1 MSKHIATTD
10 QNRAALY
17 QVLPLDTPFGIT
29 ISPCNICDFRCIYC
43 GQGDEQRTASMLTL
57 EQFRVL
63 ADQLAAF
70 PQAIKQVSFVAN
82 GETILNPELPDMIA
96 LLKQRGLANQVKVIT
111 NANRLTHTYAD
122 RLIDAGL
129 DTLKVSLQGITS
141 EKYQEIC
148 KTAVDFD
155 RLKEQLFYFYEH
167 RKQCCLHIKVID
179 IALDDGEEEQFYQ
192 MFDGHADSL
201 FVEQCIGEYA
211 LHPSEP
217 TNKFHFNI
225 SHMETC
231 SLPFYT
237 LFIDDFG
244 DVFPCCLINRY
255 ETSAQ
260 PMGNIFDKPIKD
272 LWDEEFVALQKS
284 LLQKQTPTCAICQG
298 CTRFAACSKPSDIID
313 GHEHEILERMNPHD
327 I

>member
-17 QVLPLDTPFGIT
+17 QALPLDTPFGIT

-43 GQGDEQRTASMLTL
+43 GLTNKQRNVSMLTL

-70 PQAIKQVSFVAN
+70 PQPIKQISFVAN
-82 GETILNPELPDMIA
+82 GETILNPELPNMIA
-96 LLKQRGLANQVKVIT
+96 LLKQRGLAGQVKVIT

>member
-10 QNRAALY
+10 QDRAALY

-43 GQGDEQRTASMLTL
+43 GQGNQQRTASMLTL
-57 EQFRVL
+57 EQFGVL

-82 GETILNPELPDMIA
+82 GETILNPALPDMVA
-96 LLKQRGLANQVKVIT
+96 LLKQRGLAGQVKVIT

-122 RLIDAGL
+122 RLIEAGL

-141 EKYQEIC
+141 EKYQKIC

-155 RLKEQLFYFYEH
+155 RIKEQLFYFYEH
-167 RKQCCLHIKVID
+167 RKQCSLHIKVID
-179 IALDDGEEEQFYQ
+179 IALDKGEEEQFYQ

-211 LHPSEP
+211 LHPEEP
-217 TNKFHFNI
+217 SNKFQFDT

-244 DVFPCCLINRY
+244 DVFPCCLTNRY

-260 PMGNIFDKPIKD
+260 PMGNIFQKPIKD
-272 LWDEEFVALQKS
+272 LWDEEFMALQKS

-298 CTRFAACSKPSDIID
+298 CMRFSQFSKPSDIID
-313 GHEHEILERMNPHD
+313 GREQEILERVNQHD